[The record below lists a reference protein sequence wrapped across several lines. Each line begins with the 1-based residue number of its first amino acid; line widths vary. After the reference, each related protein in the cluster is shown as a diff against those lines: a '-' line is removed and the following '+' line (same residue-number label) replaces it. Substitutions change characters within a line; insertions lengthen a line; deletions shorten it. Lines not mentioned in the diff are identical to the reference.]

1 METLKTSW
9 MSTKMYKDN
18 LQKTKITWVIFLSVN
33 SQQYSRII
41 EEIVEQESNNIKNDT
56 QQTKWNVE
64 MNTHI
69 VRNCFTAIKTDPN
82 TYRRATYRRVMF
94 DL

>member
-1 METLKTSW
+1 METLKTSK

-41 EEIVEQESNNIKNDT
+41 EEIVEQESNNINNDT

-69 VRNCFTAIKTDPN
+69 V
-82 TYRRATYRRVMF
+82 
-94 DL
+94 